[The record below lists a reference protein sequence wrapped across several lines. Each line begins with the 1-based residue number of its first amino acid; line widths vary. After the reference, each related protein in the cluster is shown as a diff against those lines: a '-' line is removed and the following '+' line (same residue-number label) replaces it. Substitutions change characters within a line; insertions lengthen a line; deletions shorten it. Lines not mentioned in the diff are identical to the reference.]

1 MAFLSITK
9 YSEKV
14 LRGRAKE
21 VSKITPEIHKL
32 IDDMIETMYR
42 AKGVGL
48 AAPQVGIPLRAIIV
62 DTQKG
67 PLPLVNPEI
76 VSMSRKKVKEEEG
89 CLSVPGFFFE
99 ISRSQKVRVRGVS
112 LEGKRIEMEVEDL
125 AARIFQHEV
134 DHLNGKLVLNR
145 IGLIKRL
152 KVMPEVK
159 KRVKEGW
166 KGNE

>member
-1 MAFLSITK
+1 MAYLNIIK
-9 YSEKV
+9 YPEKV

-21 VSKITPEIHKL
+21 IKEISSEIHKL
-32 IDDMIETMYR
+32 IDDMIATMYQ

-48 AAPQVGIPLRAIIV
+48 AAPQVSIPLRVIIV
-62 DTQKG
+62 DTPKG
-67 PLPLVNPEI
+67 ALPVVNPDI
-76 VSMSRKKVKEEEG
+76 YWKSRKKIKEDEG

-99 ISRSQKVRVRGVS
+99 IPRSQKVRVRGLS
-112 LEGKRIEMEVEDL
+112 REGKQIEIKAEDL
-125 AARIFQHEV
+125 VARIFQHEV

-159 KRVKEGW
+159 KRAKGDW
-166 KGNE
+166 K